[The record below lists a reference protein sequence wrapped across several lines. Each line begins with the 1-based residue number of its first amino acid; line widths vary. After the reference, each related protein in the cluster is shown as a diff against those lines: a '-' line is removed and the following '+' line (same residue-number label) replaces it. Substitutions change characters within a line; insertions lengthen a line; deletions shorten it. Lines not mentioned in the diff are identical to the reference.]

1 MTLLAIDPGN
11 IESAYVLI
19 QDDYT
24 ILQKGKVINEELLN
38 LVKKGE
44 YDRIAV
50 EMVACYGMPVGREVF
65 DTCVW
70 IGRFT
75 EAAKVEVDY
84 VYRQEEKLLLCNSV
98 RAKDTNIRQAL
109 IDRFARFDFKNG
121 KGTKKNPDVF
131 YGFKSDMWAA
141 MAVGVTY
148 LDKLNDERRKQNA

>member
-19 QDDYT
+19 TDKYT
-24 ILQKGKVINEELLN
+24 LFQKDKVTNEKLLKIIKN
-38 LVKKGE
+38 GD

-75 EAAKVEVDY
+75 EAATVDVDY

-98 RAKDTNIRQAL
+98 RAKDANIRQAL
-109 IDRFARFDFKNG
+109 IDRFAKFDFKNG
-121 KGTKKNPDVF
+121 KGAKKNPDYF
-131 YGFKSDMWAA
+131 YGFKADMWAA
-141 MAVGVTY
+141 MAVACVWI
-148 LDKLNDERRKQNA
+148 ERENTNENL